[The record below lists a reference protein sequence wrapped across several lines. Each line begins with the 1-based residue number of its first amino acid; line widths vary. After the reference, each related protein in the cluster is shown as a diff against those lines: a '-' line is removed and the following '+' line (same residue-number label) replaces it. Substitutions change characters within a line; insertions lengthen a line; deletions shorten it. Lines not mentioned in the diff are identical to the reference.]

1 MASGCG
7 TIHPWPTRSEAE
19 SGCVEPDCLP
29 KVDPQGSDRGRS
41 AARCGRS
48 GGWGKVDCRCPQSG
62 SSGNKRHVSGSSE
75 CVTGYNRCGL
85 GAFLFWRI
93 LFVPF
98 DAVQGG
104 RQYDGAPAGISFIVL
119 LSGAALCQSGS
130 NKFAF
135 DIADVHV
142 SPRSDWVKTLAMQGG
157 FLRGDRYEL
166 RRATMLDLIRTAYN
180 VDADKVYGGPAWLDY
195 DRFEI
200 VAKTRPWNPF

>member
-1 MASGCG
+1 M
-7 TIHPWPTRSEAE
+7 R
-19 SGCVEPDCLP
+19 
-29 KVDPQGSDRGRS
+29 
-41 AARCGRS
+41 
-48 GGWGKVDCRCPQSG
+48 
-62 SSGNKRHVSGSSE
+62 
-75 CVTGYNRCGL
+75 
-85 GAFLFWRI
+85 
-93 LFVPF
+93 
-98 DAVQGG
+98 
-104 RQYDGAPAGISFIVL
+104 APAGISFIVL